1 MPKKDTRLSNSESRE
16 KKETVLVLTSNL
28 FFMPRIEAAAEAG
41 GLETVSASTAAKLME
56 AVASHNVPLVLVDLE
71 MDEPVWTEALESLK
85 SAGVPPGIP
94 PRPRPRIV
102 SYGPHGEPGT
112 LRKARELG
120 SDAVLIKRD
129 FSQGLQELLATRGA
143 SAPG

>member
-1 MPKKDTRLSNSESRE
+1 MTMG

-41 GLETVSASTAAKLME
+41 GLDTVSESTAAKFME

-71 MDEPVWTEALESLK
+71 MDEPVWTEALESLR
-85 SAGVPPGIP
+85 STGEPGA
-94 PRPRPRIV
+94 RPRIV
-102 SYGPHGEPGT
+102 SYGPHGEPET

-120 SDAVLIKRD
+120 SDAVMIKRD
-129 FSQGLQELLATRGA
+129 FSEGLQELLATRGA
-143 SAPG
+143 SASG

>member
-1 MPKKDTRLSNSESRE
+1 MPE
-16 KKETVLVLTSNL
+16 KETVLVLTSNL

-85 SAGVPPGIP
+85 SVG
-94 PRPRPRIV
+94 
-102 SYGPHGEPGT
+102 
-112 LRKARELG
+112 
-120 SDAVLIKRD
+120 
-129 FSQGLQELLATRGA
+129 
-143 SAPG
+143 APGAGLGLPMERLIVPT

>member
-1 MPKKDTRLSNSESRE
+1 MSKT
-16 KKETVLVLTSNL
+16 ETVLVLTSNL

-41 GLETVSASTAAKLME
+41 GLEMVSASTAAKLME
-56 AVASHNVPLVLVDLE
+56 AVTSRNVSLVLVDLE

-85 SAGVPPGIP
+85 SAGAPGPKI
-94 PRPRPRIV
+94 IA
-102 SYGPHGEPGT
+102 YGPHGEPAT

-129 FSQGLQELLATRGA
+129 FSEGLQELLASRGA
-143 SAPG
+143 SASG

>member
-1 MPKKDTRLSNSESRE
+1 MAD
-16 KKETVLVLTSNL
+16 KETVLVLTSNL

-41 GLETVSASTAAKLME
+41 GMETVSVSTAARLME
-56 AVASHNVPLVLVDLE
+56 VAGSHVVPLVLVDLE
-71 MDEPVWTEALESLK
+71 MDEPVWTEALESLMTTK
-85 SAGVPPGIP
+85 AAGTKV
-94 PRPRPRIV
+94 V

-129 FSQGLQELLATRGA
+129 FSEGLQELLASRGA
-143 SAPG
+143 SVSG

>member
-1 MPKKDTRLSNSESRE
+1 MAE
-16 KKETVLVLTSNL
+16 KETILVLTSNL

-41 GLETVSASTAAKLME
+41 GLDTVSASTAAKLME
-56 AVASHNVPLVLVDLE
+56 AAASHNVSLVLVDLE

-85 SAGVPPGIP
+85 LAGAPG
-94 PRPRPRIV
+94 PRPGPRIIA
-102 SYGPHGEPGT
+102 YGPHGEPDI

-129 FSQGLQELLATRGA
+129 FSEGLQELLATRGA
-143 SAPG
+143 SASG